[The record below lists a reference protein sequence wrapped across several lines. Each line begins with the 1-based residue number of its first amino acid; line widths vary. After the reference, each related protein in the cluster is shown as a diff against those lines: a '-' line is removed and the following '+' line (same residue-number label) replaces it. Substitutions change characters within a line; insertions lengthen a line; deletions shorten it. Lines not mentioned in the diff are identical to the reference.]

1 MSERRSFSS
10 TQILRAPRR
19 TWKSPRRWPMPKAKR
34 APIDYTP
41 QFGAGIFRSKET
53 IEQELAELA
62 DEAATDADDTANE
75 VVPEDGAEVA
85 ADRVEGSDRGAP
97 GRRPQSPRT
106 NERTNVGTLERSRV
120 RHSFDIWQDQ
130 LLGLSEIQADRFSRT
145 GRKPKLGELVQ
156 EALDAYIVKE
166 RKRTNVRTNER

>member
-1 MSERRSFSS
+1 
-10 TQILRAPRR
+10 
-19 TWKSPRRWPMPKAKR
+19 MPKAKR

-53 IEQELAELA
+53 VEQELAELA
-62 DEAATDADDTANE
+62 DEAVTDTADTANE
-75 VVPEDGAEVA
+75 VVPEDGAGVT
-85 ADRVEGSDRGAP
+85 ADPVEGSENVFGRGS
-97 GRRPQSPRT
+97 QSARTNGAT
-106 NERTNVGTLERSRV
+106 NERTNERTLERSRV

-156 EALDAYIVKE
+156 EALDAYISKE
-166 RKRTNVRTNER
+166 RKRTNIRTNER

>member
-1 MSERRSFSS
+1 
-10 TQILRAPRR
+10 
-19 TWKSPRRWPMPKAKR
+19 MPKAKR

-62 DEAATDADDTANE
+62 DEAGTDAGDTANE
-75 VVPEDGAEVA
+75 IVPEDDAEVTA
-85 ADRVEGSDRGAP
+85 SHVEGGNGKVS
-97 GRRPQSPRT
+97 GRRPQPSPTNGAT
-106 NERTNVGTLERSRV
+106 NERTNERTLERSRV

-130 LLGLSEIQADRFSRT
+130 LLRLSEIQADRFSRT

-156 EALDAYIVKE
+156 EALDAYIAKE

>member
-1 MSERRSFSS
+1 
-10 TQILRAPRR
+10 
-19 TWKSPRRWPMPKAKR
+19 MPKAKR

-62 DEAATDADDTANE
+62 DEAGTDAGGTANE
-75 VVPEDGAEVA
+75 AVPDDGTEVT
-85 ADRVEGSDRGAP
+85 ADAVEGSNGKAS
-97 GRRPQSPRT
+97 GRRPQSSRTNGGT
-106 NERTNVGTLERSRV
+106 NERTNERALERSRV

-130 LLGLSEIQADRFSRT
+130 LLRLSEIQADRFSRT

-156 EALDAYIVKE
+156 EALDAYITKE
-166 RKRTNVRTNER
+166 QTRTNVRTNER

>member
-1 MSERRSFSS
+1 
-10 TQILRAPRR
+10 
-19 TWKSPRRWPMPKAKR
+19 MPKAKR

-41 QFGAGIFRSKET
+41 QFGSGIFRSKET

-62 DEAATDADDTANE
+62 DEAATDANDAASE
-75 VVPEDGAEVA
+75 VVPEDGIEVT
-85 ADRVEGSDRGAP
+85 ADRVERSDGEDP
-97 GRRPQSPRT
+97 GRRPRSPRMNGVT
-106 NERTNVGTLERSRV
+106 NERTNERTLERSRV

-156 EALDAYIVKE
+156 EALDAYITKE
-166 RKRTNVRTNER
+166 RKRAHVRTNER

>member
-1 MSERRSFSS
+1 
-10 TQILRAPRR
+10 
-19 TWKSPRRWPMPKAKR
+19 MPKAKR

-62 DEAATDADDTANE
+62 DDTANE
-75 VVPEDGAEVA
+75 VVPEDGVEVT
-85 ADRVEGSDRGAP
+85 ADRVEGNDGEAP
-97 GRRPQSPRT
+97 GRRPQSRRTNGVTNERT
-106 NERTNVGTLERSRV
+106 NERTMNRLRV

-156 EALDAYIVKE
+156 EALDAYIAKE

>member
-1 MSERRSFSS
+1 
-10 TQILRAPRR
+10 
-19 TWKSPRRWPMPKAKR
+19 MPKAKR

-53 IEQELAELA
+53 IEPELAELA
-62 DEAATDADDTANE
+62 DEAATDADDTVNE
-75 VVPEDGAEVA
+75 VVPEDGVEVA
-85 ADRVEGSDRGAP
+85 ANRVEGSDREAP
-97 GRRPQSPRT
+97 GPRPQSPRT
-106 NERTNVGTLERSRV
+106 NGATNERTNERTLERSRV

-156 EALDAYIVKE
+156 EALDAYITKE